1 MNEKE
6 PAILIKDA
14 VLDFPFH
21 NAGSTTFI
29 NQLLSLF
36 NRENKNWFRALNGIN
51 IRIEKGEVVGLMGPN
66 GSGKSTLIRL
76 IAGIYNPDGG
86 IVQCN
91 GRIAILVSYG
101 LGFSPNLPGR
111 DNIYLSGG
119 FLGLKYSEL
128 KELEEEIIEF
138 SGLGEF
144 IDAPIRTYS
153 SGMRARLGFSIA
165 CHSNPDIL
173 LLDEVMSVGDNEFK
187 RKSKNKVLE
196 MVEGDTTVVIVSHN
210 VKTLTELCDRL
221 VYIEKGRVIVDNDD
235 DLVKKLYHM
244 E

>member
-1 MNEKE
+1 MPRLE
-6 PAILIKDA
+6 L
-14 VLDFPFH
+14 
-21 NAGSTTFI
+21 T
-29 NQLLSLF
+29 LL
-36 NRENKNWFRALNGIN
+36 E
-51 IRIEKGEVVGLMGPN
+51 
-66 GSGKSTLIRL
+66 
-76 IAGIYNPDGG
+76 
-86 IVQCN
+86 C
-91 GRIAILVSYG
+91 
-101 LGFSPNLPGR
+101 
-111 DNIYLSGG
+111 
-119 FLGLKYSEL
+119 
-128 KELEEEIIEF
+128 
-138 SGLGEF
+138 
-144 IDAPIRTYS
+144 
-153 SGMRARLGFSIA
+153 ARLGFSIA